1 MPLDIKVLCVPFKGI
16 PIFQCGILEGYVH
29 PSWKEAMETLA
40 QEMTISE
47 RLIERWHEN
56 PVDST
61 GKPCEL
67 HEYLGVS
74 WDEYGQAISDPQAF
88 DELVRSRNPEY
99 TSYVSSRAN
108 AKIESVQ
115 DAYSYLAKAAED
127 SNSVASHVVSDIED
141 SLDERMCIF
150 VLGRLNQYSRRH
162 PTDEG
167 RDFDIYHDIRL
178 LKDSYRILLRSLRGD
193 A

>member
-1 MPLDIKVLCVPFKGI
+1 
-16 PIFQCGILEGYVH
+16 
-29 PSWKEAMETLA
+29 METLA

-74 WDEYGQAISDPQAF
+74 WDEYGQAISNPQVF

-99 TSYVSSRAN
+99 TSYVSGRVN
-108 AKIESVQ
+108 TKVETVQ
-115 DAYSYLAKAAED
+115 DAYVYLARASED
-127 SNSVASHVVSDIED
+127 PGSIASHVVSDIED
-141 SLDERMCIF
+141 HLDERMCIF
-150 VLGRLNQYSRRH
+150 ALGRLNLYSRKH

-167 RDFDIYHDIRL
+167 RDFDTYHDIRL
-178 LKDSYRILLRSLRGD
+178 LKDSYMILLRNLREN
-193 A
+193 AYLQ